1 MAIRIK
7 IKPHNGLSLP
17 GIGHLAQGEHTVDL
31 TAADLKDAEG
41 VTIIKQKSGGSG
53 SKG

>member
-1 MAIRIK
+1 MAIK
-7 IKPHNGLSLP
+7 IKVKPMNGISIP

-41 VTIIKQKSGGSG
+41 ISIVKA
-53 SKG
+53 SKVPAPK